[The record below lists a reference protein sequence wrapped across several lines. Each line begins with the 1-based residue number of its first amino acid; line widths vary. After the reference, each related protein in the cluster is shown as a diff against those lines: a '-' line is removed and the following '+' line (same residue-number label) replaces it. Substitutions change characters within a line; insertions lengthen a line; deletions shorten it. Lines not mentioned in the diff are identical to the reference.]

1 MARRISDN
9 YHQWEKTCQQRF
21 SRLKANE
28 EELNRIF
35 IHRYGLQKELSA
47 DVDEKSITVRKADL
61 QREIKS
67 LISYAVGCW
76 FGRYS
81 VDRKGLCY
89 AGGIWD
95 ASAYRTI
102 IPIED
107 NVLLLGESSD
117 FPHDLTSLIITFV
130 RQVYGRETLEENLQ
144 FMAEALGGK
153 GTSDEII
160 RNYLLSE
167 FYADHCKIY
176 QKRPVYWLF
185 DSGKK
190 HCFRALVYLHRW
202 NAQTLTFLRKQY
214 VHRMYKQ
221 YQLQMTGLSPEKK
234 QYQLLNT
241 FLAELETYEKKLKL
255 HEEKN
260 PVICLDDG
268 IRSNYNKFS
277 DILAKIK

>member
-9 YHQWEKTCQQRF
+9 YQQWEQACQQRF

-35 IHRYGLQKELSA
+35 IERYGLQKELSP
-47 DVDEKSITVRKADL
+47 DVDDKGITVRKADL

-67 LISYAVGCW
+67 LISYAIGCW

-95 ASAYRTI
+95 DSAYRTI
-102 IPIED
+102 LPVDD
-107 NVLLLGESSD
+107 NILILGENPD
-117 FPHDLTSLIITFV
+117 FPHDLTSLRITFI
-130 RQVYGRETLEENLQ
+130 RKVYGAETLEENLR
-144 FMAEALGGK
+144 FMADALGGE
-153 GTSDEII
+153 GTSTEII

-167 FYADHCKIY
+167 FYADHCRTY

-202 NAQTLTFLRKQY
+202 NAETLTVLRERY
-214 VHRMYKQ
+214 VHRMYEQ
-221 YQLQMTGLSPEKK
+221 YQSQIAELSPQNP
-234 QYQLLNT
+234 QYRIMNAV
-241 FLAELETYEKKLKL
+241 LAEL
-255 HEEKN
+255 
-260 PVICLDDG
+260 
-268 IRSNYNKFS
+268 
-277 DILAKIK
+277 